1 MSYLKIL
8 GLTLT
13 NSSNLGLVGKA
24 IVKECIKIHKKQHY
38 FCALSCK
45 FFGSVIKLDLVD
57 QLWNILTRVLA
68 SPRFQTVLRLISC
81 DYVDSTGQKT
91 TWTPDQK
98 YVLTSKNQDNIVF

>member
-57 QLWNILTRVLA
+57 QL
-68 SPRFQTVLRLISC
+68 
-81 DYVDSTGQKT
+81 
-91 TWTPDQK
+91 
-98 YVLTSKNQDNIVF
+98 